1 MRNERDVIIKKRWNK
16 SGKIATSPTA
26 PRNDTGVMFRRESLS
41 WLPLTRVTPH
51 KMGRCH
57 EVTEGTAQSEL
68 LSISETEG
76 EKHYVSSI
84 AFLSLRLL
92 LRKIHLPHQR
102 EARFI
107 SRSKSNRIPCRR
119 YTLPLLFSLFTE
131 KSTADAVLFI
141 FILLLRRKP
150 F

>member
-1 MRNERDVIIKKRWNK
+1 
-16 SGKIATSPTA
+16 
-26 PRNDTGVMFRRESLS
+26 MFRRESLS

-76 EKHYVSSI
+76 EKHYVSNI

-107 SRSKSNRIPCRR
+107 SRSKSNRIPCRTR
-119 YTLPLLFSLFTE
+119 FRLFAVRLRPPCHYERNEVESKRFCAAEGVISGRTALRMTFEGMCGRLP
-131 KSTADAVLFI
+131 
-141 FILLLRRKP
+141 RRQVASQ
-150 F
+150 